1 VPFFILTGFKPMILC
16 RVQEQSQTLQVV
28 TAVCLT
34 GVTSMLTARSVAVNT
49 AAIIAALAF
58 LAEAQADLCMMM
70 RTLAAGTGCYSVALA
85 K

>member
-1 VPFFILTGFKPMILC
+1 
-16 RVQEQSQTLQVV
+16 
-28 TAVCLT
+28 
-34 GVTSMLTARSVAVNT
+34 MLTARSVAVNT